1 MTASTCIQCRIDPQ
15 LKLRLRALACQ
26 QGLTESGLLKR
37 WVIAAVGIA
46 PANDADMLA
55 IEPVGPRAR
64 VYVRLRPDDHAMLRE
79 RAANRGL
86 SSATYVSMLVRT
98 HLRGVPPLPD
108 RELAELRSSVAALGA
123 VGRNLNV
130 IARVAHQTGRIE
142 GLSTQNLRGI
152 LTALDRLRI
161 HFKAL
166 IETNIASWETG
177 HVKKAD

>member
-1 MTASTCIQCRIDPQ
+1 
-15 LKLRLRALACQ
+15 
-26 QGLTESGLLKR
+26 
-37 WVIAAVGIA
+37 
-46 PANDADMLA
+46 
-55 IEPVGPRAR
+55 
-64 VYVRLRPDDHAMLRE
+64 
-79 RAANRGL
+79 
-86 SSATYVSMLVRT
+86 
-98 HLRGVPPLPD
+98 
-108 RELAELRSSVAALGA
+108 LAELRSSVAALGA